1 MKQIF
6 LLFNIFFSTVL
17 LSQTILTS
25 YPLSLTKNSE
35 ANTILTAENEVTH
48 DVFAFIRSAENFKIL
63 RYNSALFLTDEM
75 SVSNKYTEDRTLT
88 GFSFSDDG
96 NPTLYWSSQRGE
108 SIIIIK
114 YYFEDKSSKA
124 LQFSFPSTLQTIR
137 AEYQNNNSF
146 NLLAQDVSEPKLILY
161 VFKNGAAEQ
170 KIFDFSPFV
179 FRDKKT
185 QQETFSQILRDNQIE
200 KMDMGEYNPLY
211 KVSSKTKIYPLKDRI
226 ILTLDHNPRKTQL
239 FDINLATLD
248 IQEKNYTQPA
258 SEKAVKSSNSFYQDN
273 TLFQVSA
280 NQNEF
285 LFDIKN
291 LTSGETVKS
300 MRVSKKDTIR
310 FKNSP
315 LLYQKDN
322 AKPKELKNTARF
334 LQQLAV
340 SNIGLSVFKNKKNLY
355 ITIGGINEYYNTWS
369 YNSADEFGNFYPDID
384 GGNVHSESV
393 FFESILNKKFET
405 TTELQQPLAKDK
417 IYYFIDNHEEVN
429 FESILKFKN
438 YYILSYYDSLAKQY
452 VMRKFIDGYN

>member
-6 LLFNIFFSTVL
+6 LLLSIFCTTVL
-17 LSQTILTS
+17 LSQTVLTS

-48 DVFAFIRSAENFKIL
+48 EVFAFIRSAESFKIL

-96 NPTLYWSSQRGE
+96 NPTLYWSSQKGE

-124 LQFSFPSTLQTIR
+124 LQFSFPYATHIIR

-146 NLLAQDVSEPKLILY
+146 NLLAQDISDPKLILY
-161 VFKNGAAEQ
+161 VFKNGTAEQ
-170 KIFDFSPFV
+170 KILDFSPFAS
-179 FRDKKT
+179 RNKKT
-185 QQETFSQILRDNQIE
+185 FNQILRENQIE

-211 KVSSKTKIYPLKDRI
+211 KVSSKTKMYPLKDRI
-226 ILTLDHNPRKTQL
+226 ILTLDHDRRKTQL
-239 FDINLATLD
+239 FDINLNTLD
-248 IQEKNYTQPA
+248 IQEKNYSQPL
-258 SEKAVKSSNSFYQDN
+258 SEKPVKSSNSFYQDN

-285 LFDIKN
+285 LLDIKN
-291 LTSGETVKS
+291 LNSDETIKS
-300 MRVSKKDTIR
+300 IRVSKKDTIR

-315 LLYQKDN
+315 LLFQKDN
-322 AKPKELKNTARF
+322 IKPKELKNTARF

-369 YNSADEFGNFYPDID
+369 YNSTDEFGNFYPDVD
-384 GGNVHSESV
+384 GGNMHSESV

-405 TTELQQPLAKDK
+405 TTQEQQPLAKDK
-417 IYYFIDNHEEVN
+417 IYYFIDNHKEVS